1 MDKLNLDQHI
11 SRQFNRELEDVRN
24 RVLAMGGLVENQ
36 IAGAIRS
43 LIESDASVAQAV
55 IDGDGQVNAMEKEI
69 DEECN
74 LILARRQPAA
84 SDLRLVI
91 VILKTITDLE
101 RMGDEA
107 ERIAR
112 LASRLAEGDQPAH
125 RYRELGRLGG
135 YVQSMLRDA
144 LDGFARLSPKV
155 AVDLARADE
164 TVDAEYEVIMR
175 QNITYM
181 MEDPRNVRRTLD
193 MSFVARSLE
202 RIGDHAKN
210 IGEYIIYL
218 VEGKDLRH
226 APVEEMEREIG
237 GGGKESESP

>member
-1 MDKLNLDQHI
+1 MDKLNLGQHI

-24 RVLAMGGLVENQ
+24 RVLTMGGLVEQQVADAVRALVANDVPLAEQ
-36 IAGAIRS
+36 V
-43 LIESDASVAQAV
+43 IEKDRE
-55 IDGDGQVNAMEKEI
+55 VNAMEKGI

-84 SDLRLVI
+84 SDLRLVLSI
-91 VILKTITDLE
+91 VKTITDLE
-101 RMGDEA
+101 RIGDEA
-107 ERIAR
+107 ERISR
-112 LASRLAEGDQPAH
+112 LTLRLAEAE
-125 RYRELGRLGG
+125 RATTSYREVERLGRH
-135 YVQSMLRDA
+135 VQSMVREA
-144 LDGFARLSPKV
+144 LDGFARLAPEV
-155 AVDLARADE
+155 AVKLAHEDREVDDE
-164 TVDAEYEVIMR
+164 YDAIMR

-210 IGEYIIYL
+210 IGEYVIYL

-226 APVEEMEREIG
+226 APLEEMEREVG
-237 GGGKESESP
+237 SDDDS

>member
-24 RVLAMGGLVENQ
+24 RVLEMGGLVEDQVGN
-36 IAGAIRS
+36 AVKS
-43 LIESDASVAQAV
+43 LVTHDIPLAEDVIEKDR
-55 IDGDGQVNAMEKEI
+55 QVNDMEKEI

-84 SDLRLVI
+84 SDLRLVLSI
-91 VILKTITDLE
+91 VKTITDLE
-101 RMGDEA
+101 RIGDEA
-107 ERIAR
+107 ERI
-112 LASRLAEGDQPAH
+112 SRLAIRLSETERPAKS
-125 RYRELGRLGG
+125 YREVEHLGKH
-135 YVQSMLRDA
+135 VQAMVHDA
-144 LDGFARLSPKV
+144 LDGFARLAPEVAVKV
-155 AVDLARADE
+155 AREDE
-164 TVDAEYEVIMR
+164 DVDAEYDAIMR

-193 MSFVARSLE
+193 ISFVARSLE

-210 IGEYIIYL
+210 IGEYIVYL

-226 APVEEMEREIG
+226 APIEEMEREIN
-237 GGGKESESP
+237 KDD

>member
-11 SRQFNRELEDVRN
+11 SKQFNRELDDVRH
-24 RVLAMGGLVENQ
+24 RVLTMGGLVEEQVGN
-36 IAGAIRS
+36 AVKA
-43 LIESDASVAQAV
+43 LVNNDPALAKMV
-55 IDGDGQVNAMEKEI
+55 IDGDRRINDMEKAI

-91 VILKTITDLE
+91 SIVKTITDLE
-101 RMGDEA
+101 RIGDEA
-107 ERIAR
+107 GRIAR
-112 LASRLAEGDQPAH
+112 LAVRLSDRDRAGKN
-125 RYRELGRLGG
+125 YRELESLGRH
-135 YVQSMLRDA
+135 VQSMVRDG
-144 LDGFARLSPKV
+144 LDGFARLAPEV
-155 AVDLARADE
+155 AVKLALEDE
-164 TVDAEYEVIMR
+164 AVDAEYDAIMR

-193 MSFVARSLE
+193 ASFVARSLE

-210 IGEYIIYL
+210 IGEYVVYL

-226 APVEEMEREIG
+226 ASIEEME
-237 GGGKESESP
+237 KELGSQEE

>member
-11 SRQFNRELEDVRN
+11 SRQFNRELEDIRN
-24 RVLAMGGLVENQ
+24 QVLAMGGLVEKQ
-36 IAGAIRS
+36 VG
-43 LIESDASVAQAV
+43 DAVKALVENDVPLAEAV
-55 IDGDGQVNAMEKEI
+55 IENDHRVNAMEQAI

-84 SDLRLVI
+84 SDLRLVLSI
-91 VILKTITDLE
+91 VKTITDLE
-101 RMGDEA
+101 RIGDEA
-107 ERIAR
+107 ERI
-112 LASRLAEGDQPAH
+112 SRLALRLSEADRPS
-125 RYRELGRLGG
+125 RSYREVEHLGKH
-135 YVQSMLRDA
+135 VQAMVHDA
-144 LDGFARLSPKV
+144 LDGFARLAPEV
-155 AVDLARADE
+155 ALQVAREDE
-164 TVDAEYEVIMR
+164 KVDAEYDAIMR

-210 IGEYIIYL
+210 IGEYIVYL

-226 APVEEMEREIG
+226 APLEEMEREIG
-237 GGGKESESP
+237 KEG

>member
-1 MDKLNLDQHI
+1 MDKLNLNQHI

-24 RVLAMGGLVENQ
+24 RVLAMGGLVERQ
-36 IAGAIRS
+36 IGDAVRS
-43 LIESDASVAQAV
+43 LVENDITLAEEVIEADRQ
-55 IDGDGQVNAMEKEI
+55 INDMEKEI

-84 SDLRLVI
+84 SDLRLVLSI
-91 VILKTITDLE
+91 VKTITDLE
-101 RMGDEA
+101 RIGDEA

-112 LASRLAEGDQPAH
+112 LAIRLAESDRPSKA
-125 RYRELGRLGG
+125 YREVEHLGRH
-135 YVQSMLRDA
+135 VRSMVREA
-144 LDGFARLSPKV
+144 LDGFARLAPEVALKV
-155 AVDLARADE
+155 AREDE
-164 TVDAEYEVIMR
+164 VVDAEYDAIMR

-226 APVEEMEREIG
+226 APIEEMEKEIG
-237 GGGKESESP
+237 ESAPREQG

>member
-24 RVLAMGGLVENQ
+24 RVLTMGGMVEQQIVDSVRALVANDVRLAE
-36 IAGAIRS
+36 
-43 LIESDASVAQAV
+43 AV
-55 IDGDGQVNAMEKEI
+55 IDKDRAVNEMEKEI

-84 SDLRLVI
+84 SDLRLVLSI
-91 VILKTITDLE
+91 VKTITDLE
-101 RMGDEA
+101 RIGDEA
-107 ERIAR
+107 ERI
-112 LASRLAEGDQPAH
+112 SRLTLRLSEAERPATS
-125 RYRELGRLGG
+125 YREVEHLGRH
-135 YVQSMLRDA
+135 VQSMVREA
-144 LDGFARLSPKV
+144 LDGFARLAPEV
-155 AVDLARADE
+155 AVKLAREDRE
-164 TVDAEYEVIMR
+164 VDTEYDAIMR

-210 IGEYIIYL
+210 IGEYVIYL

-226 APVEEMEREIG
+226 APLEEMEREV
-237 GGGKESESP
+237 GKDN